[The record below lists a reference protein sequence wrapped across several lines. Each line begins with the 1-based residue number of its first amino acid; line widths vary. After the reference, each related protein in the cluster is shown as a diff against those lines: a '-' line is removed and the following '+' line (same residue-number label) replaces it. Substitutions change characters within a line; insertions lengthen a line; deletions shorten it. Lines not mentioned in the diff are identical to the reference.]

1 MVRGIKRPTSD
12 VEDVEKTH
20 TMPERNTVHH
30 ADLEDPA
37 ELEDTAGKIRKFQD
51 IG

>member
-20 TMPERNTVHH
+20 TMPGKNTVLH

-37 ELEDTAGKIRKFQD
+37 GLEDTAGKIRKFQD